1 VVVWL
6 RNSLI
11 VLLFMTETSDA
22 LNTQTKEILG
32 EKVVLGPGFE
42 NSYQPEYLDNSEAMD
57 LIKKE
62 NQESKYGMNK
72 VNYND
77 IEVEDLPT
85 DGIINKIKR
94 YLGIGEEKEK
104 QIIEARPGQQFD
116 KDNLPTEDAE
126 IKTELPK
133 KEEPVIDYDAN
144 WYQSDD
150 TVNILKDESYSNL
163 YAKGEV
169 GKEMGYQL
177 PLGYRTNNWLSIHQ
191 LGIDW
196 DGLSEIKE
204 DKKVLP
210 NFKKETHSVMEV
222 FDTPEFGVR
231 AAMVDVMTKALK
243 TGSPE
248 MTLKKLID
256 SGYMENA
263 TNYVNVGKG
272 LGINLNTKFNLFN
285 KEEAMKW
292 FDYMLLSEM
301 GTFKNN
307 IPKAERDK
315 VFNSAYSMAMDR
327 MRDESYTYHSTA
339 KKYLDSSQ

>member
-1 VVVWL
+1 MVVWL
-6 RNSLI
+6 KNSLI

-22 LNTQTKEILG
+22 LSKQTKEILG
-32 EKVVLGPGFE
+32 ETVVLGEGF
-42 NSYQPEYLDNSEAMD
+42 
-57 LIKKE
+57 
-62 NQESKYGMNK
+62 
-72 VNYND
+72 
-77 IEVEDLPT
+77 
-85 DGIINKIKR
+85 
-94 YLGIGEEKEK
+94 
-104 QIIEARPGQQFD
+104 
-116 KDNLPTEDAE
+116 EDAE
-126 IKTELPK
+126 AEAQAYFLSKRTGNQDDESFFDRVKNFFKPK
-133 KEEPVIDYDAN
+133 VEEEPPLETIQVPELKVTPAKPVEDDTKMMVSPKVTPKDTQTVDDN
-144 WYQSDD
+144 WYQSEA
-150 TVNILKDESYSNL
+150 TINILKDATYSNL
-163 YAKGEV
+163 YAKGKV
-169 GKEMGYQL
+169 GQEMGYQL

-191 LGIDW
+191 LGIPW
-196 DGLSEIKE
+196 DGLSEVKE

-222 FDTPEFGVR
+222 FNTPEFGVR

-301 GTFKNN
+301 GRFKDD

-315 VFNSAYSMAMDR
+315 VFNSAYDMAMDR
-327 MRDESYTYHSTA
+327 MKDKNYTYYDTA
-339 KKYLDSSQ
+339 MKYLNSSQ

>member
-1 VVVWL
+1 MVVWL

-144 WYQSDD
+144 WYQSED